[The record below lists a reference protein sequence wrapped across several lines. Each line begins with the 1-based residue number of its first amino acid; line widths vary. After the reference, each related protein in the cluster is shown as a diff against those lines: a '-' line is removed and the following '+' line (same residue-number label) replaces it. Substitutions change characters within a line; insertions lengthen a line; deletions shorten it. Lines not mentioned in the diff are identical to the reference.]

1 MQVPLPSTTRAHS
14 HLALFHFRFVS
25 LGTRCP
31 ARRAA
36 VALAAWDVIVL
47 PSPPT
52 RPRTLVRRRRSR
64 KPCFPPPC
72 PLDQAPSWAN
82 RRARLGQGIKP
93 PPLGSFSL
101 AWFARAHAGRMDAL
115 VGRRRIAPPR
125 AHPRS
130 RRRAPLRPNV
140 EPSLAQP
147 GVSSPS
153 ALIRTACWQ
162 STISPRHRRALA
174 TPPHLGGF
182 SWNTYR

>member
-1 MQVPLPSTTRAHS
+1 
-14 HLALFHFRFVS
+14 LFHLPFVS

-36 VALAAWDVIVL
+36 VAFAARDAVVL
-47 PSPPT
+47 PSLPT
-52 RPRTLVRRRRSR
+52 RPRTLVRRHWSR

-72 PLDQAPSWAN
+72 PLAQAPPWTN
-82 RRARLGQGIKP
+82 HRVRLAQGIKP
-93 PPLGSFSL
+93 QPLGSFSL
-101 AWFARAHAGRMDAL
+101 AWFARVHVGRMDAP
-115 VGRRRIAPPR
+115 VGHCRIAPPR

-147 GVSSPS
+147 GASSPFAS
-153 ALIRTACWQ
+153 IRTACWP
-162 STISPRHRRALA
+162 STISPHHRRALA

-182 SWNTYR
+182 SWNTYQ